1 MSDKKD
7 TATLSKF
14 QQIVADAAAAKKTLN
29 GKLLENSIKR
39 KFAAAYDSAEAAKDK
54 AEMDYNDT
62 ISNLDYFDVQNL
74 VDAKQIINDAADAQD
89 LILEAYKDLFG
100 EDMKVN

>member
-39 KFAAAYDSAEAAKDK
+39 KFAAAYDAAEAAKDK